1 MGDSI
6 SRDYVL
12 RLLSD
17 WQMANASY
25 DKAEAYNLIGVFMKM
40 IEQMPSVEPERTV
53 EDILI
58 QKGARCSS
66 KGFSYLVT
74 AVASA
79 KGQGPEFLM
88 MEVYK
93 DVAAVHN
100 DNNYKAIERAIRH
113 CISFADKKCPPK
125 AFIAEVIY
133 ELERA
138 GK

>member
-25 DKAEAYNLIGVFMKM
+25 EKAEAYNLIGVFMKM
-40 IEQMPSVEPERTV
+40 IEQMP
-53 EDILI
+53 
-58 QKGARCSS
+58 
-66 KGFSYLVT
+66 
-74 AVASA
+74 AV
-79 KGQGPEFLM
+79 
-88 MEVYK
+88 
-93 DVAAVHN
+93 
-100 DNNYKAIERAIRH
+100 
-113 CISFADKKCPPK
+113 
-125 AFIAEVIY
+125 